1 MPSKPMSG
9 VRRRSFHAPSFNLRA
24 LSRGGTNLVDSWNP
38 REAAEAPP
46 FVYAIHDSRRNA
58 TETEHSMLT
67 LVVSL
72 RVVCELIAR
81 AVFSRNQDKKL
92 QKFIENRIYVNANRT
107 RFAFWLGYRHNPTGG
122 TQI

>member
-9 VRRRSFHAPSFNLRA
+9 VRRRSFHAPAFNLRA
-24 LSRGGTNLVDSWNP
+24 LSRGATNLVDSWNP
-38 REAAEAPP
+38 REVAKSPP
-46 FVYAIHDSRRNA
+46 FVHAIYDSRRNA

-81 AVFSRNQDKKL
+81 AEFSRNQDKKL
-92 QKFIENRIYVNANRT
+92 QKFIENRIYVNEN
-107 RFAFWLGYRHNPTGG
+107 
-122 TQI
+122 